1 MYLGYKT
8 AYATL
13 TPGMAWAGIYWPITP
28 GSESHVS
35 LIKSLLF
42 PLLSGEMGKL
52 RQNLLLRKTY
62 MVQYFFQMQI
72 VCMFG
77 HTVHKRPDKPAPTF
91 FFERSIS

>member
-62 MVQYFFQMQI
+62 MVQYFFQMQLCACLATRYTNALI
-72 VCMFG
+72 NQLPLSSL
-77 HTVHKRPDKPAPTF
+77 K
-91 FFERSIS
+91 ESIS